1 MTKTWMLTVPRNNT
15 AKEWVAISKWLRAN
29 DVHKWICAME
39 TGADGY
45 DHWQIRLQVNKTWE
59 KLKEEWGPKAHIE
72 EASDVWDYER
82 KSGLFFSSQDTPEVR
97 KCRFGHLTWRQKA
110 VLRAVQSTNDRQVV
124 VWYDPDGNKGKS
136 WLLGHLYET
145 GQAWVVQAQDTV
157 KGIIQ
162 DVASEYI
169 NHGWRP
175 MVVIDIPRT
184 WRWTSDLYVAIE
196 RIKDGLIKDPR
207 YSSKTVHIRGV
218 KILVTCNTMP
228 KLDKLS
234 EDRWIIIDGD
244 ALERLRSAWRIGE
257 GEHSLT

>member
-1 MTKTWMLTVPRNNT
+1 MTKTWMITTPRKRT
-15 AKEWVAISKWLRAN
+15 EIEWIGIWRWLRKN

-45 DHWQIRLQVNKTWE
+45 EHWQIRLQVNKTWE

-82 KSGLFFSSQDTPEVR
+82 KSGLFLSSEDTPEVR
-97 KCRFGHLTWRQKA
+97 KCRFGRLTWRQQA
-110 VLRAVQSTNDRQVV
+110 VVNAVQASNDRQVV
-124 VWYDPDGNKGKS
+124 VWYDQKGNAGKS

-145 GQAWVVQAQDTV
+145 GKAWVVQAQDSV

-162 DVASEYI
+162 DCASEYI

-175 MVVIDIPRT
+175 IVVIDIPRS
-184 WRWTSDLYVAIE
+184 WKWTPELYVAIE

-207 YSSKTVHIRGV
+207 YNSKTVHIRGV
-218 KILVTCNTMP
+218 KILVTCNTKP

-234 EDRWIIIDGD
+234 KDRWVIMDMD
-244 ALERLRSAWRIGE
+244 TLEATCAAMETMDDVWE
-257 GEHSLT
+257 D